1 MHVLIVGS
9 SGSGKS
15 ALSKALARE
24 ADEAGHRV
32 IVHDPTQSEGWPDEA
47 TKYADAEMFLEDA
60 PSFKNAYV
68 FIDEAADVWAA
79 DEDEANKLIYRG
91 RHRGLLFLI
100 IAQRSRMVR
109 PNARNQCSTVYAF
122 RQQFDDARTLAAEY
136 TNDMIE
142 TTELPKLHGIK
153 SDGFESSRL
162 RIEFDAFGDS
172 EIIALG
178 DSPPTPARAVTD
190 ENGTIDPAYD
200 LEDN

>member
-24 ADEAGHRV
+24 ADEAGHEV
-32 IVHDPTQSEGWPDEA
+32 IVHDPTQSEGWPASA

-60 PSFKNAYV
+60 PHFSNAYV

-136 TNDMIE
+136 TPDMIE
-142 TTELPKLHGIK
+142 TTSLPKLHGIK
-153 SDGFESSRL
+153 SDGFESSRI

-172 EIIALG
+172 EIIPLG
-178 DSPPTPARAVTD
+178 GDPPPARAVTD
-190 ENGTIDPAYD
+190 ENGDVLNPVLD
-200 LEDN
+200 D